1 MRDEHLLLLRINFG
15 AELILRVLFNGGQRP
30 LLDADRG
37 RSGVLD
43 FHLLLS
49 AALVRDRIGLLRF
62 TRSGAF
68 ARMQNV
74 PFEGLRRIPRFP
86 EDVDHIGLPLRERSR
101 LDERNSEFRYQI
113 AQTAFSRRCAIL
125 SSQQSSRAPLGAR
138 ERTGSAQFEAELGR
152 PARQMKIRQ
161 ASFVP

>member
-1 MRDEHLLLLRINFG
+1 MSKVMRDEHLLLLRINFG

-37 RSGVLD
+37 RSGDLD

-101 LDERNSEFRYQI
+101 LDERNSGFRYQI
-113 AQTAFSRRCAIL
+113 AQTAFSRRCAGCPEFSAVIP
-125 SSQQSSRAPLGAR
+125 SASRRSGADRQRSSRLSLAGQLG
-138 ERTGSAQFEAELGR
+138 
-152 PARQMKIRQ
+152 K
-161 ASFVP
+161 